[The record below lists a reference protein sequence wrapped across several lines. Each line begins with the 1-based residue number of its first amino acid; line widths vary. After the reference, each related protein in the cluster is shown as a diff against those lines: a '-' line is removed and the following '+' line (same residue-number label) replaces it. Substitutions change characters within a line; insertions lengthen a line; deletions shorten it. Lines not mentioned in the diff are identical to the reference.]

1 MPSLRSL
8 TFALLA
14 LSASGCP
21 DPQGRFDEFGERYDA
36 INDNEGGAP
45 PSEGCTPP
53 ATAPVVGEADG
64 QYLFTL
70 SVTLN
75 PKLAFAIDV
84 ALTTK
89 ASGDQLLV
97 DLTLQPICG
106 FADAG
111 CELRT
116 EPVGDTF
123 SFTDL
128 PVNAD
133 GTFTWD
139 FGEVT
144 LVGDANPISG
154 SDIVATLS
162 LIGGLCAESPA
173 FFCGDVVG
181 ASSVPFELDLAGS
194 TFTFQ
199 KHDGAL
205 PSPLINCAKDPAE
218 Y

>member
-1 MPSLRSL
+1 
-8 TFALLA
+8 LLA
-14 LSASGCP
+14 LAASGCP

-36 INDNEGGAP
+36 INNNEGGAP
-45 PSEGCTPP
+45 PSEGCADD
-53 ATAPVVGEADG
+53 ATAPAVGEADG

-84 ALTTK
+84 GVTTK

-97 DLTLQPICG
+97 DLVLQPLSAEDQTTAVG
-106 FADAG
+106 EPFAFA
-111 CELRT
+111 
-116 EPVGDTF
+116 
-123 SFTDL
+123 DL
-128 PVNAD
+128 PVAAD
-133 GTFTWD
+133 GTFSWD

-144 LVGDANPISG
+144 LVGAANPISG

-162 LIGGLCAESPA
+162 LNGGLCAESPA

-181 ASSVPFELDLAGS
+181 ASSVPFELDLSGS

-199 KHDGAL
+199 KYEGTI